1 MSKSHEILI
10 LSTLFFNTKKY
21 LKILYITFQYLQ
33 LYFLL
38 ETELTKFIIFENFV
52 FRKNCTKS
60 TGGFQITN
68 KSPLEG
74 QKQRG
79 VLRVQRECSVFIFE
93 MASSEPLQSI
103 FSSVTVILFSFKNW
117 RVSESVSNASCSVA
131 ELTAKVGRKLFQ

>member
-1 MSKSHEILI
+1 MLT
-10 LSTLFFNTKKY
+10 LSTLFLEEKY
-21 LKILYITFQYLQ
+21 MKILYITWQYLQ
-33 LYFLL
+33 LFSLL
-38 ETELTKFIIFENFV
+38 RRHLTKLAFHN
-52 FRKNCTKS
+52 FRKFSFSYKCTKS
-60 TGGFQITN
+60 TGGFQFQN

-103 FSSVTVILFSFKNW
+103 FPSVTVILFSFKNW